1 MKQINYCRCFIMS
14 ELKYIASKNGLKYKI
29 VRFEAGSEGKR
40 AKINQKAATVDFT
53 VYPAKFE
60 PNLKLTNEE
69 IEEISV
75 FTKTMETELEA
86 AEVKE
91 FILRYR
97 EGLRVEIISK
107 ATGGC
112 PEIIADLVD
121 SLKRALVPKET
132 LEAAPDHLCFLVEGE
147 TEGNYIS
154 AYARRLG
161 VLNKISIIKP
171 SGNSPAEMV
180 KEAATIL
187 ALDELKGTTLRE
199 VWCVFDRDRHPSYQ
213 EAFELASRNR
223 RIRLCW
229 SNPCIE
235 LWFLMHFLKLPCGL
249 TASVRFPGPTQTQLI
264 KVSESMEKE
273 IIEQVYYKLFNPEES
288 SILQSFLNPEE
299 CLEALMKQWPSYKKN
314 GLGYVEELHSKLP
327 FAMVQYQNSDKD
339 PNQIGSCF
347 PELLKAL
354 ADIAGK
360 TLEDASE
367 VSAVLNIDNTELLAI
382 EEKIAAAQ
390 NKVEQARAG
399 YLLAKSKRASQNN
412 NKNRVYEE
420 NQAKF
425 LKNAESRLSYL
436 LELKEKLSSKT
447 TQEEPLS

>member
-1 MKQINYCRCFIMS
+1 
-14 ELKYIASKNGLKYKI
+14 
-29 VRFEAGSEGKR
+29 
-40 AKINQKAATVDFT
+40 
-53 VYPAKFE
+53 
-60 PNLKLTNEE
+60 
-69 IEEISV
+69 
-75 FTKTMETELEA
+75 
-86 AEVKE
+86 
-91 FILRYR
+91 
-97 EGLRVEIISK
+97 
-107 ATGGC
+107 
-112 PEIIADLVD
+112 
-121 SLKRALVPKET
+121 
-132 LEAAPDHLCFLVEGE
+132 
-147 TEGNYIS
+147 
-154 AYARRLG
+154 
-161 VLNKISIIKP
+161 
-171 SGNSPAEMV
+171 
-180 KEAATIL
+180 
-187 ALDELKGTTLRE
+187 
-199 VWCVFDRDRHPSYQ
+199 
-213 EAFELASRNR
+213 
-223 RIRLCW
+223 
-229 SNPCIE
+229 
-235 LWFLMHFLKLPCGL
+235 
-249 TASVRFPGPTQTQLI
+249 
-264 KVSESMEKE
+264 MEKE
-273 IIEQVYYKLFNPEES
+273 IIEQVYYKLF
-288 SILQSFLNPEE
+288 NPEE